1 MEEKSAEREG
11 TLGHRNPLPQAA
23 VVAVAEWGG
32 EVVGAER
39 VLRVEGKWRR
49 SW

>member
-1 MEEKSAEREG
+1 MEVKSAERVG

-23 VVAVAEWGG
+23 EAAVAEWGG

-39 VLRVEGKWRR
+39 VLRVDGKWMR
-49 SW
+49 S